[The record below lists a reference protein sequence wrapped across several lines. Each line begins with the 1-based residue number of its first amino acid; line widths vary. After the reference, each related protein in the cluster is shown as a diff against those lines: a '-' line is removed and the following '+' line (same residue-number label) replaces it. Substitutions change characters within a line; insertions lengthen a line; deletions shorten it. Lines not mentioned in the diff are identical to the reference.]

1 MPGAASACQVC
12 LNLNTRFIK
21 ITAIRLVPSRRL
33 LPLSFAFAAAAHL
46 ALAAP
51 VVSDAAAQK
60 QELTELRGQID
71 VLKHDLANN
80 ESQKKDAADALKDSE
95 SAISDANRV
104 LHDLSEQREL
114 TSAELARMEIDVAT
128 TRSNIRAS
136 QARLSAL
143 IKSRYQTRELEAWR
157 LALNQ
162 QDPNQTSRELTYYRY
177 LAAAQQKLA
186 AQLQQQLDQLN
197 QLAAQIRE
205 KNDALQELAR
215 QKAKQKAELLDEQQE
230 KQQVVSKLS
239 EQIAAQRNQIGKL
252 QADEKRLSSLI
263 TRLEAIIKQQ
273 EQKRVA
279 EAAARKKAE
288 AQRQAREAAASKR
301 LQQKK
306 QQIASTNKDKGAAT
320 PPPESPSQSR
330 SVGSTDNSHTESGNT
345 ELKPQVTRQNDA
357 EPDASQSGQQFAA
370 LKGKLRLPLK
380 GQVMGRFGAQR
391 AEGTSW
397 KGVFIKAGSGLP
409 VKAVASGR
417 VVFADWLRGF
427 GNLIIIDHGGGYMS
441 LYAANESV
449 LKRVGDTVQAGDSIA
464 TSGNSGGMGDSGVY
478 FEIRQHGRPLDPLVW
493 AG

>member
-1 MPGAASACQVC
+1 M
-12 LNLNTRFIK
+12 
-21 ITAIRLVPSRRL
+21 PSRHIL
-33 LPLSFAFAAAAHL
+33 ILGLALTACAHT

-51 VVSDAAAQK
+51 AVADTAAQK

-80 ESQKKDAADALKDSE
+80 ESQRKDATDALRQSE

-104 LHDLSEQREL
+104 LNDLSDQREL
-114 TSAELARMEIDVAT
+114 TSAQLARLEIDVAT
-128 TRSNIRAS
+128 TRSNIRVS
-136 QARLSAL
+136 QSRLAAL

-157 LALNQ
+157 LALEQ
-162 QDPNQTSRELTYYRY
+162 QDPTQTSRELTYYRY
-177 LAAAQQKLA
+177 LAAAQQQLA
-186 AQLQQQLDQLN
+186 RQLQSQLEQLN
-197 QLAAQIRE
+197 TLAAQIRE
-205 KNDALQELAR
+205 KNEALQELAR
-215 QKAKQKAELLDEQQE
+215 QKAQQKAELLDQQE
-230 KQQVVSKLS
+230 EKQRVVKTLS
-239 EQIAAQRNQIGKL
+239 QQIESQRNQIGKL
-252 QADEKRLSSLI
+252 QGDEKRLSTLI

-273 EQKRVA
+273 EQKRAA

-288 AQRQAREAAASKR
+288 VQRQAREAAAAAAAKR
-301 LQQKK
+301 K
-306 QQIASTNKDKGAAT
+306 QQLAAKQQPGKPQSASTDKNT
-320 PPPESPSQSR
+320 TPTPTEPPPTTANNDEGTQ
-330 SVGSTDNSHTESGNT
+330 
-345 ELKPQVTRQNDA
+345 LKPQVTRQNDT
-357 EPDASQSGQQFAA
+357 EPDSSQSGQQFAA
-370 LKGKLRLPLK
+370 LRGKLRLPLK
-380 GQVMGRFGAQR
+380 GTVMGKFGAQR

-397 KGVFIKAGSGLP
+397 KGVFIKADSGLP

-449 LKRVGDTVQAGDSIA
+449 LKRVGDQVQAGDAIA